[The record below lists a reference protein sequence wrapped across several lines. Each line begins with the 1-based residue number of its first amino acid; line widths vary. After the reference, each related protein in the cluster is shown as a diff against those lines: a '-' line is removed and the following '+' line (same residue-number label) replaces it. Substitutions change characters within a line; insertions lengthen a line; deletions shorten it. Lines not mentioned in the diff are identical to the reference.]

1 MSGFVEATTPE
12 ALGDGRYA
20 LRFTKEWWIV
30 NGPNG
35 GFVAAGIVRAMEA
48 ELAAPDRALRSL
60 TVHYPAAPREGDAEV
75 SVQVERSG
83 RSMSTVSARLSSGGR
98 LCALALAAF
107 AAPYDSP
114 ITYETEAVAM
124 PDVPVPAEMPEPRA
138 PAEGFPPFS
147 AQWRLEP
154 AVGEHGRAVTGGWMA
169 PAAESAVDAALIVA
183 LADTW
188 IPAPFTLHGPFAAP
202 TIDLSVHIRATLPR
216 EAEPVLGVFR
226 SDLAR
231 DGLFEEDGRLWAPD
245 GTLLAHSRQLA
256 LAR

>member
-1 MSGFVEATTPE
+1 VSGFIEATTPE
-12 ALGDGRYA
+12 ALGDGRYR
-20 LRFTKEWWIV
+20 LHYHRRWWIV
-30 NGPNG
+30 SGPNG

-48 ELAAPDRALRSL
+48 ELAAPERLLRSL

-75 SVQVERSG
+75 EVRVERTG
-83 RSMSTVSARLSSGGR
+83 RSMSTVSARLSAGDR
-98 LCALALAAF
+98 LLALALGAF

-114 ITYETEAVAM
+114 IAYDQIAM
-124 PDVPVPAEMPEPRA
+124 PDVQPPAQMPPPRA
-138 PAEGFPPFS
+138 GDELPPFS
-147 AQWRLEP
+147 TQWRLEP
-154 AVGEHGRAVTGGWMA
+154 AVGEHGRAITGGWMA
-169 PAAESAVDAALIVA
+169 PKEESPVDSALVVA

-188 IPAPFTLHGPFAAP
+188 IPAPFTLHGPFGAP

-216 EAEPVLGVFR
+216 EPQPVLGVFR

>member
-1 MSGFVEATTPE
+1 VSFVEATTPE
-12 ALGDGRYA
+12 ALGDGRYR
-20 LRFTKEWWIV
+20 LHFDRRWWIV
-30 NGPNG
+30 QGPNG

-48 ELAAPDRALRSL
+48 ELAAPERLLRSL

-75 SVQVERSG
+75 AVRLERSG
-83 RSMSTVSARLSSGGR
+83 RSMSTMSARLSAGDR
-98 LCALALAAF
+98 LLALALAAF

-114 ITYETEAVAM
+114 ITYDEVAM
-124 PDVPVPAEMPEPRA
+124 PAVEPPAEMPEPRDD
-138 PAEGFPPFS
+138 EHLPPFS
-147 AQWRLEP
+147 AQWRLAP
-154 AVGEHGRAVTGGWMA
+154 AVGEEGRAITGGWMA
-169 PAAESAVDAALIVA
+169 PAVESALDAALVVA

-188 IPAPFTLHGPFAAP
+188 IPAPFTTHGPFAAP
-202 TIDLSVHIRATLPR
+202 TIDLSVHVRATLPR
-216 EAEPVLGVFR
+216 PPEPVLGVFR